1 MDTATF
7 QFFVDELEKLA
18 AIPKKL
24 RTLVSESDAVPQ
36 FRRLLK
42 GYRDAIPETD
52 SFLSKYVTDRGFLTH
67 DTTYGGLPAME
78 KILRDG
84 AIPGSVGERA
94 QYTPPGLKDVYFGRG
109 FGYED
114 AGDRFFASRDSEGI
128 FANLE
133 RLSKDDQQKLI
144 LGGVHQATGKRAPML
159 ARVRGDYQLGE
170 GDIAI
175 LNPSRRP
182 NLPTLLR
189 QVDEHGIEWAQSPAR
204 QEARRAAML
213 EARMRQIGLLDAAE
227 SIEDIP
233 ADEFPEML
241 DETLG
246 GTEKARKAKAWA
258 QRFLAG
264 AQPVGPQE
272 VEERFVRN
280 LEGVDYL

>member
-1 MDTATF
+1 MSR
-7 QFFVDELEKLA
+7 
-18 AIPKKL
+18 I
-24 RTLVSESDAVPQ
+24 RTLAGLQAGKADLRRTSPARAPPRPSQSLPGRSSD
-36 FRRLLK
+36 K
-42 GYRDAIPETD
+42 GP
-52 SFLSKYVTDRGFLTH
+52 YVAYPRFLTH

-84 AIPGSVGERA
+84 TIPGSVGERA
-94 QYTPPGLKDVYFGRG
+94 QYTPAGLKDVYFGRG

-133 RLSKDDQQKLI
+133 RLSKGDKQKLI

-159 ARVRGDYQLGE
+159 ARIRGDYRLGE

-182 NLPTLLR
+182 NLPTLLQ
-189 QVDEHGIEWAQSPAR
+189 QVDDHGIEWAQSPAR

-213 EARMRQIGLLDAAE
+213 EARMRQIGLLDVAE

-241 DETLG
+241 DETLNG
-246 GTEKARKAKAWA
+246 AEKARKSRMWA

-264 AQPVGPQE
+264 AKPVGPQE

-280 LEGVDYL
+280 LEGVAYL